1 MCLAIP
7 MKVIE
12 IKSEYEAIVEY
23 KSVRKQI
30 DVSLVQPIEKG
41 DYVLV
46 HTGFAIQKIDE
57 EEFYKTMQILEDES
71 KIREELFPEEMDLD
85 DPEPKFIPFL
95 KDDKNI

>member
-7 MKVIE
+7 MKVID

-30 DVSLVQPIEKG
+30 DISLVQPIQKE

-57 EEFYKTMQILEDES
+57 EEFYKTMQILENES
-71 KIREELFPEEMDLD
+71 KIREELFPEEIDLE
-85 DPEPKFIPFL
+85 DPKPKYIHFS
-95 KDDKNI
+95 KED

>member
-7 MKVIE
+7 MKVVE
-12 IKSEYEAIVEY
+12 IKSDYEAIVEY

-30 DVSLVQPIEKG
+30 DISLVRPLEKG

-71 KIREELFPEEMDLD
+71 KIREELFPEEIDLE
-85 DPEPKFIPFL
+85 DPKPKFIPFF
-95 KDDKNI
+95 KND